1 MKRLSEKLLARYH
14 DGEIGEKG
22 IKRVE
27 AIITDSARDRELLDG
42 MSRIGDL
49 LRLMNEENL
58 DSVSFEGFEQRV
70 RNSLDRAGRPGF
82 FESVKVWMSEFF
94 EHRKTV
100 WIPTAS
106 LVGAAAAVL
115 LALPLV
121 TGTVPPATDLGDDV
135 SSGIWAAAADRSPGG
150 SEVSLMNREPAVGT
164 EYSVLNERGET
175 IGIVWIDE

>member
-1 MKRLSEKLLARYH
+1 MKRLPEKLLVRYH
-14 DGEIGEKG
+14 DGEIGEKDM
-22 IKRVE
+22 KRVE
-27 AIITDSARDRELLDG
+27 STIQESVRDREFLEE

-58 DSVSFEGFEQRV
+58 DSVSFDGFEQRV
-70 RNSLDRAGRPGF
+70 LNSLDRAQRPGF
-82 FESVKVWMSEFF
+82 FESARVWMSEFF

-115 LALPLV
+115 LVLPLV
-121 TGTVPPATDLGDDV
+121 TGTVPPATHSGADV

-150 SEVSLMNREPAVGT
+150 SEVSLMNRGQALGT
-164 EYSVLNERGET
+164 EYSVLNERGEA
-175 IGIVWIDE
+175 IGVVWIDE

>member
-1 MKRLSEKLLARYH
+1 MKRLPEKLLVRYH
-14 DGEIGEKG
+14 DGEIGEKDM
-22 IKRVE
+22 KRVE
-27 AIITDSARDRELLDG
+27 STIQESARDREFLEE

-70 RNSLDRAGRPGF
+70 LNNLDRAERPGF
-82 FESVKVWMSEFF
+82 FESLKVWMSEFF

-150 SEVSLMNREPAVGT
+150 SEVSLMNRGQAVGT
-164 EYSVLNERGET
+164 EYSVLNERGEA
-175 IGIVWIDE
+175 IGVVWINE